1 MKKSDAALVT
11 INKAMNIDP
20 KNPLCKFHRA
30 SILFSMDKHKVW
42 SSSSSPLILGRG
54 RQLVQ
59 DLISSSKRKV
69 RECIVCEATVLLSTS
84 SQVYTIIGISYKWG
98 LYDKNHVTSFVLRCA
113 IFAKKTLPV
122 MLTAVAFF
130 PAKIGQFRARLI
142 YHNWMYGTGKFYT
155 RSRISMS
162 QMCFKTA
169 ALIR

>member
-1 MKKSDAALVT
+1 MPRLLPSTKPWILIRRIRCASFIALQFYSQW
-11 INKAMNIDP
+11 INIRYGAV
-20 KNPLCKFHRA
+20 LRR
-30 SILFSMDKHKVW
+30 L
-42 SSSSSPLILGRG
+42 LILGRG